1 MELLTSTREIDGV
14 TIISLEGRLRLGDET
29 RNLRELV
36 KGLIEQGRKWVILEL
51 GKLEYID
58 SAGLGALVACFS
70 TVRNSGGSLKL
81 LNLSNKVREQLAMT
95 TLLTVFENFEDE
107 SQAVSSFAGVT
118 GA

>member
-1 MELLTSTREIDGV
+1 MELVTSTREIDGV

-81 LNLSNKVREQLAMT
+81 LNLSNKVREQLVMT
-95 TLLTVFENFEDE
+95 KLLTVFESFEDE
-107 SQAVSSFAGVT
+107 SQAVSSFAG
-118 GA
+118 GAGA